1 MFTAQE
7 QCPYIHLTL
16 LEHNSAVSMPC
27 LLYNASSM
35 HQSIG
40 DDDEHDQMI
49 TSIILAPR
57 DHCNVYGRM
66 QLPDALPPTFKGSAV
81 RCSYQL
87 EAKAI
92 FAAQSWKGSTPSS
105 SAPSTEFQSQQS
117 QASTPSTDS
126 PAQRGHALPPT
137 NSSPHLMKY
146 SSSSNVKLSRG
157 REAVGQ
163 QQRKGPGI
171 VHVKTPVHL
180 WPAVSIQCDRQCNH
194 HWITV
199 CNIFACC

>member
-1 MFTAQE
+1 
-7 QCPYIHLTL
+7 
-16 LEHNSAVSMPC
+16 
-27 LLYNASSM
+27 
-35 HQSIG
+35 
-40 DDDEHDQMI
+40 
-49 TSIILAPR
+49 
-57 DHCNVYGRM
+57 M

-180 WPAVSIQCDRQCNH
+180 WPAVSAEMYYPASFINSLLLLVLLPSSIRCVRQSCQS
-194 HWITV
+194 IL
-199 CNIFACC
+199 